1 MFLNEFLY
9 VFRIYEFGTASFVIA
24 AGLALQATLE
34 KAKVKQDLLT
44 DINMFLMVE
53 KGIGGRICHAIHR
66 Y

>member
-1 MFLNEFLY
+1 M
-9 VFRIYEFGTASFVIA
+9 YEFGTASFVIA